1 MLSANEGAQETKAQG
16 AATTMPPLPP
26 DALIIVPVRN
36 TVLFPGLVL
45 PITLGRP
52 KSIAAAQQ
60 AVRDQRQVGILLQR
74 DAEVADPTP
83 IDMHRMGTLANIV
96 RYVTGPDGSHHL
108 ICQGEQRFQ
117 IVEYLSGWPF
127 FVARVLQIAEPDA
140 KTSEIE
146 ARFVNLKAQTL
157 EAIQLLPQAPPDLLA
172 AIQSIDGPSA
182 LADLAIAYM
191 DVKPEERQEILETVD
206 ISARMD
212 KVSRLLAHRIEVLRL
227 SQEIGRQTKA
237 ALDERQREVLL
248 REQMAAIQ
256 RQLGEGEEGKAA
268 EMAELDKAIANAG
281 MPKEIEDQAR
291 KELRRLQRM
300 PEAAGE
306 YGMVRTYLDW
316 LIELPWALPEEKPID
331 IVEARRILDED
342 HYDLDKIKRRI
353 IEYLAVRKLAPQG
366 KAPILCFV
374 GPPGVGKTS
383 LGQSIA
389 RAMGRKFVRV
399 SLGGVHD
406 EAEIRGHRRTYIGAL
421 PGNIIQAI
429 RKTGSRNCVMMLD
442 EIDKLGAGIQ
452 GDPGA
457 ALLEV
462 LDPEQNHT
470 FRDNYLA
477 VPFDLSRV
485 VFITTA
491 NMLDTVP
498 GPLRDRM
505 EIISLAGYTGEEK
518 LEIAHRYLVRR
529 QMEANGLKPGQV
541 EIGDDVLHEII
552 ANYTREAGVRGLER
566 QIGQTLRHAAVRIA
580 EGGSGPIRITRD
592 DLVSILGPPKFES
605 EMAMRT
611 SVPGVA
617 TGLAWTPVGG
627 DILFIEATRIPGSGR
642 LILTGQLGEVMKESA
657 QAALSIVKNR
667 AAALGIDAG
676 RFEKSD
682 IHVHVPAGAI
692 PKDGPSAGVAMFM
705 ALVSLMTDRT
715 IRSDTAMTGE
725 ISLRGLVLP
734 VGGIKEKVVAAHSA
748 GIKRVMLPA
757 RNRRDYDDIPEVARR
772 EMEFVWLERVEEA
785 VAAALEPKKP
795 ADAPPPCRSSPA
807 RTRSS
812 TARPRD
818 PPTLAARA
826 SARFGRAE
834 ARNAKAEAG
843 DPGWIPA
850 CAGMS
855 GEHERVSVRVAN
867 NSGRSI
873 AICVAPAAAL
883 LRAGARRHG
892 ECAAFG
898 KHYRQIELHLPVRG
912 LRRRTVQNR
921 TYCAEGK
928 LE

>member
-1 MLSANEGAQETKAQG
+1 VAEVLAKDGTGGAL
-16 AATTMPPLPP
+16 PPLPA

-60 AVRDQRQVGILLQR
+60 AVREQRQVGILLQR
-74 DAEVADPTP
+74 SAEVDDPTS
-83 IDMHRMGTLANIV
+83 IDMHRMGTVANIV
-96 RYVTGPDGSHHL
+96 RYITAPDGTNHL
-108 ICQGEQRFQ
+108 VCQGEQRFQ
-117 IVEYLSGWPF
+117 IDEYLSGWPF
-127 FVARVLQIAEPDA
+127 LVARVVRIPEPSVR
-140 KTSEIE
+140 TPEIE
-146 ARFVNLKAQTL
+146 ARFVDLKAKTI
-157 EAIQLLPQAPPDLLA
+157 EAIQLLPQVPADLLA
-172 AIQSIDGPSA
+172 AVQSIEAPPA

-191 DVKPEERQEILETVD
+191 DVKPEEKQEILETVD
-206 ISARMD
+206 IAVRME

-227 SQEIGRQTKA
+227 SQEIGRQTKV
-237 ALDERQREVLL
+237 ALDERQREALL

-268 EMAELDKAIANAG
+268 EMAELDAAIAKAG
-281 MPKEIEDQAR
+281 MPKDIEDQAR

-331 IVEARRILDED
+331 IAEARKILDED

-429 RKTGSRNCVMMLD
+429 RKAGSRNCVMMLD
-442 EIDKLGAGIQ
+442 EIDKLGAGIH

-462 LDPEQNHT
+462 LDPEQNNT

-505 EIISLAGYTGEEK
+505 EIISLAGYTADEK

-529 QMEANGLKPGQV
+529 QLEANGLKPGQV
-541 EIGDDVLHEII
+541 EIGDDVLRDII
-552 ANYTREAGVRGLER
+552 QGYTREAGVRGLER
-566 QIGQTLRHAAVRIA
+566 QIGQVLRNAAVRVA
-580 EGGSGPIRITRD
+580 EGQSGPIRIARE
-592 DLVSILGPPKFES
+592 DLVTILGAPKFEN
-605 EMAMRT
+605 EVAMRV

-642 LILTGQLGEVMKESA
+642 LILTGQLGDVMKESA

-667 AAALGIDAG
+667 AAALGIDPS

-705 ALVSLMTDRT
+705 ALVSLMTERT

-757 RNRRDYDDIPEVARR
+757 RNRRDYDDIPEIARR
-772 EMEFVWLERVEEA
+772 EMEFVWLDRVEEA
-785 VAAALEPKKP
+785 VAAALEPKAAEKAP
-795 ADAPPPCRSSPA
+795 ASVPQLADA
-807 RTRSS
+807 
-812 TARPRD
+812 
-818 PPTLAARA
+818 
-826 SARFGRAE
+826 E
-834 ARNAKAEAG
+834 A
-843 DPGWIPA
+843 
-850 CAGMS
+850 
-855 GEHERVSVRVAN
+855 
-867 NSGRSI
+867 
-873 AICVAPAAAL
+873 
-883 LRAGARRHG
+883 
-892 ECAAFG
+892 
-898 KHYRQIELHLPVRG
+898 
-912 LRRRTVQNR
+912 
-921 TYCAEGK
+921 
-928 LE
+928 

>member
-1 MLSANEGAQETKAQG
+1 MLSKNAEAEGANKL
-16 AATTMPPLPP
+16 PPLPA

-36 TVLFPGLVL
+36 TVLFPGLAL

-74 DAEVADPTP
+74 DAEVADPAP
-83 IDMHRMGTLANIV
+83 IDMHRMGTIANIA
-96 RYVTGPDGSHHL
+96 RYVTTPDGTHHL
-108 ICQGEQRFQ
+108 VCQGEQRFQ
-117 IVEYLSGWPF
+117 VVEYLSGWPF
-127 FVARVLQIAEPDA
+127 FVARVLQIPEPE
-140 KTSEIE
+140 TYTPEVE
-146 ARFVNLKAQTL
+146 ARFVNLKSQTL
-157 EAIQLLPQAPPDLLA
+157 EAIRLLPQAPADLLA
-172 AIQSIDGPSA
+172 AIQSIETPAA
-182 LADLAIAYM
+182 LADLAVAYM
-191 DVKPEERQEILETVD
+191 DVKPEEKQEVLETVD
-206 ISARMD
+206 VAARMD

-268 EMAELDKAIANAG
+268 EIAELDKAIANAK
-281 MPKEIEDQAR
+281 MPKEIEEQAR

-316 LIELPWALPEEKPID
+316 LIELPWALPQEKPID
-331 IVEARRILDED
+331 ITEARRILDED

-389 RAMGRKFVRV
+389 RAMDRKFVRV

-462 LDPEQNHT
+462 LDPEQNNT
-470 FRDNYLA
+470 FRDNYLG

-505 EIISLAGYTGEEK
+505 EIISLAGYTGQEK

-541 EIGDDVLHEII
+541 EVGDEVLRDII
-552 ANYTREAGVRGLER
+552 QNYTREAGVRGLER

-580 EGGSGPIRITRD
+580 EGNAGPIRITRE
-592 DLVSILGPPKFES
+592 DLLAILGAPKFES
-605 EMAMRT
+605 ETAMRL

-627 DILFIEATRIPGSGR
+627 DILFIEATRIPGSGK
-642 LILTGQLGEVMKESA
+642 LILTGQLGDVMKESA

-667 AAALGIDAG
+667 AAALGVDAS

-705 ALVSLMTDRT
+705 ALTSLMTERT
-715 IRSDTAMTGE
+715 VRSDTAMTGE

-748 GIKRVMLPA
+748 GIKRIMLPA
-757 RNRRDYDDIPEVARR
+757 RNRKDYDDIPEVARR
-772 EMEFVWLERVEEA
+772 EVEFIWLERVEQA

-795 ADAPPPCRSSPA
+795 AEAPASVPQ
-807 RTRSS
+807 
-812 TARPRD
+812 
-818 PPTLAARA
+818 LAD
-826 SARFGRAE
+826 AE
-834 ARNAKAEAG
+834 A
-843 DPGWIPA
+843 
-850 CAGMS
+850 
-855 GEHERVSVRVAN
+855 
-867 NSGRSI
+867 
-873 AICVAPAAAL
+873 
-883 LRAGARRHG
+883 
-892 ECAAFG
+892 
-898 KHYRQIELHLPVRG
+898 
-912 LRRRTVQNR
+912 
-921 TYCAEGK
+921 
-928 LE
+928 

>member
-1 MLSANEGAQETKAQG
+1 MAEQDMSAKEGTAAGG
-16 AATTMPPLPP
+16 ASAVPALPP

-74 DAEVADPTP
+74 AAEVEDPTA
-83 IDMHRMGTLANIV
+83 IDMHRMGTLANVV
-96 RYVTGPDGSHHL
+96 RYITTPDGSHHL
-108 ICQGEQRFQ
+108 VCQGEQRFQ

-127 FVARVLQIAEPDA
+127 LVARVLRIPEPE
-140 KTSEIE
+140 TRTPEIE
-146 ARFVNLKAQTL
+146 ARFVNLKAQAV
-157 EAIQLLPQAPPDLLA
+157 EAVSLLPQAPADLLT
-172 AIQSIDGPSA
+172 AIQSIEAAPA
-182 LADLAIAYM
+182 LADLAAAYM
-191 DVKPEERQEILETVD
+191 DIKPEEKQEILETVD
-206 ISARMD
+206 ITARME
-212 KVSRLLAHRIEVLRL
+212 KVSRQLAHRIEVLRL

-268 EMAELDKAIANAG
+268 EIAELDKAISNAG
-281 MPKEIEDQAR
+281 MPKEVEDQAR

-316 LIELPWALPEEKPID
+316 LIELPWKLPEEKPID
-331 IVEARRILDED
+331 IGQARRILDED
-342 HYDLDKIKRRI
+342 HYDLEKIKRRI
-353 IEYLAVRKLAPQG
+353 IEFLAVRKLSPQG

-389 RAMGRKFVRV
+389 RAMDRKLVRV

-429 RKTGSRNCVMMLD
+429 RKAGSRNCVMMLD

-462 LDPEQNHT
+462 LDPEQNNT
-470 FRDNYLA
+470 FRDNYLG
-477 VPFDLSRV
+477 VPYDLSRV

-491 NMLDTVP
+491 NMLDTIP

-505 EIISLAGYTGEEK
+505 EIITLAGYTADEK
-518 LEIAHRYLVRR
+518 MEIAHRYLVCR
-529 QMEANGLKPGQV
+529 QMEANGLKAGQGKNQGENQV
-541 EIGDDVLHEII
+541 EIDDEALREII
-552 ANYTREAGVRGLER
+552 QSYTREAGVRSLER
-566 QIGQTLRHAAVRIA
+566 QIGQVLRHAAVRIA
-580 EGGSGPIRITRD
+580 EDQSNGPIRISRG
-592 DLVSILGPPKFES
+592 DLAAILGAPQFES
-605 EMAMRT
+605 ETAMRT

-627 DILFIEATRIPGSGR
+627 DILFIEATRVPGSGK
-642 LILTGQLGEVMKESA
+642 LILTGQLGEVMRESA

-667 AAALGIDAG
+667 AATLGIDAS
-676 RFEKSD
+676 RFDKSD
-682 IHVHVPAGAI
+682 IHIHVPAGAI

-715 IRSDTAMTGE
+715 VRSDTAMTGE

-734 VGGIKEKVVAAHSA
+734 VGGIKEKVVGAHRA
-748 GIKRVMLPA
+748 GIRRIMLPA
-757 RNRRDYDDIPEVARR
+757 RNRKDYDDIPEIARK
-772 EMEFVWLERVEEA
+772 EVEFVWLERVEQA
-785 VAAALEPKKP
+785 VAAALEPKKS
-795 ADAPPPCRSSPA
+795 DAAPGTVPQ
-807 RTRSS
+807 
-812 TARPRD
+812 
-818 PPTLAARA
+818 LA
-826 SARFGRAE
+826 GAE
-834 ARNAKAEAG
+834 A
-843 DPGWIPA
+843 
-850 CAGMS
+850 
-855 GEHERVSVRVAN
+855 
-867 NSGRSI
+867 
-873 AICVAPAAAL
+873 
-883 LRAGARRHG
+883 
-892 ECAAFG
+892 
-898 KHYRQIELHLPVRG
+898 
-912 LRRRTVQNR
+912 
-921 TYCAEGK
+921 
-928 LE
+928 